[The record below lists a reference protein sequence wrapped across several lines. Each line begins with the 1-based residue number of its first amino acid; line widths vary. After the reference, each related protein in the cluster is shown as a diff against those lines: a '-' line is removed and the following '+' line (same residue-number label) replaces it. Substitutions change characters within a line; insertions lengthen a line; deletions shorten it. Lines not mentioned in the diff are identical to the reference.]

1 MQVQDPNAAMAAD
14 MAAGM
19 YPTLEQ
25 QVAAAASGI
34 GPLMS
39 GAAMSP
45 PRSTDVRELSPSADA
60 SCSCARLPFPST
72 DQHVQAFPNCQ

>member
-1 MQVQDPNAAMAAD
+1 MAAD
-14 MAAGM
+14 TAASL

-39 GAAMSP
+39 GAALSP
-45 PRSTDVRELSPSADA
+45 PRSTDVRDA
-60 SCSCARLPFPST
+60 
-72 DQHVQAFPNCQ
+72 Q